1 MNREQYMSVMRALH
15 EQGYVEWESPD
26 RMGGVQLLTN
36 TPHLDAID
44 EQKIL
49 ERRAFELK
57 KVDLM
62 RSYARSQCRRRYLI
76 EYFGQ
81 QSTLEYCGTCDQCQ
95 KRASAQRGEITITK
109 VDDEE
114 LLIVA

>member
-1 MNREQYMSVMRALH
+1 
-15 EQGYVEWESPD
+15 
-26 RMGGVQLLTN
+26 
-36 TPHLDAID
+36 
-44 EQKIL
+44 
-49 ERRAFELK
+49 
-57 KVDLM
+57 M

-81 QSTLEYCGTCDQCQ
+81 QAPWEYCGTCDQCQ

-114 LLIVA
+114 LLIVRKVLQDCTNDRACTRKVVCQYSFLPQLDSRDAGGR

>member
-1 MNREQYMSVMRALH
+1 ME
-15 EQGYVEWESPD
+15 
-26 RMGGVQLLTN
+26 LLTN
-36 TPHLDAID
+36 TPHLDSID

-62 RSYARSQCRRRYLI
+62 RSYARAKCRRRYLI

-81 QSTLEYCGTCDQCQ
+81 QAPWGYCGTCDQCQ
-95 KRASAQRGEITITK
+95 QRTLAIRGEITITK

-114 LLIVA
+114 LSHCA